1 MDVLAELSEH
11 VSGDGENFRLATGD
25 PKRPPG
31 KIHSVAAVRF
41 WVLGLAVNM
50 EIDVAPRGQNKG
62 EPVVRIAFDCLPE
75 QLERVD

>member
-1 MDVLAELSEH
+1 M
-11 VSGDGENFRLATGD
+11 SGNGEDLRFATGD

-50 EIDVAPRGQNKG
+50 EIDVASRGQNKG
-62 EPVVRIAFDCLPE
+62 EPVERIAFDCLHE